1 MSMSKQNRKEIIHSE
16 TKIPQAIKP
25 IAQTTQ
31 QTQSF
36 NHKASD
42 KRLRAVS
49 NKWWRK
55 RSVWHR
61 FKLGSVSSPLLIRR
75 TCNLKIAGW
84 SLASVSR
91 PSAILLSPVKDSNA
105 IFLRQYILK
114 SKLVSN
120 TSRFYKMTMFL
131 LHLASALGIRS
142 RWAGFSPQW
151 AGWRLFC
158 TVMFPGQHCRSV
170 FKQEQKHFPKD

>member
-1 MSMSKQNRKEIIHSE
+1 MSMSKQNRKDIIHSE
-16 TKIPQAIKP
+16 TKKPQAIKS

-42 KRLRAVS
+42 KQSRAVS

-84 SLASVSR
+84 SSASVSQL
-91 PSAILLSPVKDSNA
+91 SAILLSPVEDSNA
-105 IFLRQYILK
+105 IFSRQYIF
-114 SKLVSN
+114 SSELVSK
-120 TSRFYKMTMFL
+120 TSRFCKMNVFL
-131 LHLASALGIRS
+131 LHWALALGIRS
-142 RWAGFSPQW
+142 RWAGLSPQW
-151 AGWRLFC
+151 ARWRPLC

-170 FKQEQKHFPKD
+170 FK